1 MDEFKDMDQSIIER
15 VFAIVFPLVAIAA
28 IGYSYGRWRKPDIT
42 LINQINMEV
51 FVPLLVFVV
60 LADQSVPIGHLGP
73 MVIGVTIVVLG
84 SGLLLWPV
92 IAISPWSTKTF
103 LPPMMFNNVGN
114 MGIPLILLAF
124 GEEFLAI
131 VVVCFIVEMTLHFSL
146 GIFMINPK
154 MRLTSILKQPVMM
167 ATLVGF
173 FVALSGFQLPSSV
186 HLPINMLGQICI
198 PLMLFTLG
206 IRLTNITF
214 DDWKVGLAGAIACPL
229 SGIFMALIAQSFL
242 KLPPEQFAVLLVFGA
257 LPPAVLNYM
266 VAEQYQQDPK
276 QVASIVLMGN
286 LMALISIP
294 VTLAFVL

>member
-1 MDEFKDMDQSIIER
+1 MDQSIIER
-15 VFAIVFPLVAIAA
+15 VFATVFPLVAIGA
-28 IGYSYGRWRKPDIT
+28 IGYGYGRWRKPDLK

-73 MVIGVTIVVLG
+73 MALGAIIVVLG

-92 IAISPWSTKTF
+92 IAMSPWSSKTF

-124 GEEFLAI
+124 GDDFLAI
-131 VVVCFIVEMTLHFSL
+131 AVVCFVVEMTLHFSL
-146 GIFMINPK
+146 GIFMINPR
-154 MRLTSILKQPVMM
+154 MRLISILKQPVML
-167 ATLVGF
+167 ATIAGF
-173 FVALSGFQLPSSV
+173 AVALSGFQLPTSV
-186 HLPINMLGQICI
+186 NLPIDMLGQICI

-206 IRLTNITF
+206 IRLTNISF
-214 DDWKVGLAGAIACPL
+214 DDWKVGLVGAILCPA
-229 SGIFMALIAQSFL
+229 SGILMAVAAQLFL
-242 KLPPEQFAVLLVFGA
+242 QLPPEQYAVLIVFGA

-276 QVASIVLMGN
+276 RVASIVLIGN

-294 VTLAFVL
+294 VTLSFVL

>member
-1 MDEFKDMDQSIIER
+1 MDQSIIER
-15 VFAIVFPLVAIAA
+15 VFATVFPLVAIAT
-28 IGYSYGRWRKPDIT
+28 IGYGYGQWRKPDIK

-73 MVIGVTIVVLG
+73 MALGAIIVVLG

-92 IAISPWSTKTF
+92 IAMSPWSSKTF

-124 GEEFLAI
+124 GDEFLAI
-131 VVVCFIVEMTLHFSL
+131 AVVCFVVEMTLHFSL

-154 MRLTSILKQPVMM
+154 MRLISILKQPVMI
-167 ATLVGF
+167 ATIAGF
-173 FVALSGFQLPSSV
+173 TIALSGLQLPSSV
-186 HLPINMLGQICI
+186 HLPIDMLGQICI

-206 IRLTNITF
+206 IRLTNIAF
-214 DDWKVGLAGAIACPL
+214 NDWKVGLIGAILCPI
-229 SGIFMALIAQSFL
+229 SGILMAIAAQVLL
-242 KLPPEQFAVLLVFGA
+242 KLPPEQYAVLIVFGA

-266 VAEQYQQDPK
+266 VAEQYQQEPK
-276 QVASIVLMGN
+276 RVASIVLIGN

-294 VTLAFVL
+294 ITLAFVL

>member
-1 MDEFKDMDQSIIER
+1 MDQSIIER
-15 VFAIVFPLVAIAA
+15 VFATVFPLVAISA
-28 IGYSYGRWRKPDIT
+28 IGFGYGRWRKPDIK

-73 MVIGVTIVVLG
+73 MAFGAIIVVLG

-92 IAISPWSTKTF
+92 IAMSPWSSKTF

-114 MGIPLILLAF
+114 MGIPSILLAF
-124 GEEFLAI
+124 GDDFLAI
-131 VVVCFIVEMTLHFSL
+131 AVVCFIVEMTLHFSL
-146 GIFMINPK
+146 GIYMINPK
-154 MRLTSILKQPVMM
+154 MRLISILKQPVII
-167 ATLVGF
+167 ATIAGF
-173 FVALSGFQLPSSV
+173 AVALSGLQLPTSV
-186 HLPINMLGQICI
+186 SLPIDMLGQICI

-206 IRLTNITF
+206 IRLTNISF
-214 DDWKVGLAGAIACPL
+214 DDWKVGLVGAILCPV
-229 SGIFMALIAQSFL
+229 SGILMAIAAQIL
-242 KLPPEQFAVLLVFGA
+242 LQLPPEQYAVLIVFGA

-276 QVASIVLMGN
+276 RVASIVLIGN

-294 VTLAFVL
+294 LTLSFVL

>member
-1 MDEFKDMDQSIIER
+1 MDQSIIER
-15 VFAIVFPLVAIAA
+15 VFATVFPLVAIAT
-28 IGYSYGRWRKPDIT
+28 IGYGYGQWRKPDIK

-73 MVIGVTIVVLG
+73 MALGAIIVVLG

-92 IAISPWSTKTF
+92 IAMSPWSSKTF

-124 GEEFLAI
+124 GDEFLAI
-131 VVVCFIVEMTLHFSL
+131 AVVCFVVEMTLHFSL

-154 MRLTSILKQPVMM
+154 MRLISILKQPVMI
-167 ATLVGF
+167 ATIAGF
-173 FVALSGFQLPSSV
+173 TIALSGLQLPSSV
-186 HLPINMLGQICI
+186 HLPIDMLGQICI

-206 IRLTNITF
+206 IRLTNIAF
-214 DDWKVGLAGAIACPL
+214 NDWKVGLIGAILCPI
-229 SGIFMALIAQSFL
+229 SGILMAVAAQVLL
-242 KLPPEQFAVLLVFGA
+242 KLPPEQYAVLIVFGA

-266 VAEQYQQDPK
+266 VAEQYQQEPK
-276 QVASIVLMGN
+276 RVASIVLIGN

-294 VTLAFVL
+294 ITLAFVL

>member
-1 MDEFKDMDQSIIER
+1 MDQSIIER
-15 VFAIVFPLVAIAA
+15 VFATVFPLVAIGA
-28 IGYSYGRWRKPDIT
+28 IGFGYGRWRKPDIK

-73 MVIGVTIVVLG
+73 MAFGAIIVVLG

-92 IAISPWSTKTF
+92 IAMSPWSIKTF

-124 GEEFLAI
+124 GEDFLAI
-131 VVVCFIVEMTLHFSL
+131 AVVCFIVEMTLHFGL

-154 MRLTSILKQPVMM
+154 MRLISIFKQPVII
-167 ATLVGF
+167 ATIAGF
-173 FVALSGFQLPSSV
+173 AVALSGFQLPASAS
-186 HLPINMLGQICI
+186 LPIDMLGQICI

-206 IRLTNITF
+206 IRLTNISF
-214 DDWKVGLAGAIACPL
+214 DDWKVGLVGAILCPV
-229 SGIFMALIAQSFL
+229 SGILMAIAAQIL
-242 KLPPEQFAVLLVFGA
+242 LQLPPEQYAVLIVFGA

-276 QVASIVLMGN
+276 RVASIVLIGN

-294 VTLAFVL
+294 LTLSFVL

>member
-1 MDEFKDMDQSIIER
+1 MDQSIIER
-15 VFAIVFPLVAIAA
+15 VFATVFPLVAIAT
-28 IGYSYGRWRKPDIT
+28 IGYGYGRWRKPDLK

-60 LADQSVPIGHLGP
+60 LADQSVPISHLGP
-73 MVIGVTIVVLG
+73 MAVGATIVVLG

-92 IAISPWSTKTF
+92 IALSPWSAKTF
-103 LPPMMFNNVGN
+103 IPPMMFNNVGN

-131 VVVCFIVEMTLHFSL
+131 AVVCFIVEMTLHFSL

-154 MRLTSILKQPVMM
+154 MRLLSLFNQPVML
-167 ATLVGF
+167 ATIAGF
-173 FVALSGFQLPSSV
+173 LVALSGFQLPNSV
-186 HLPINMLGQICI
+186 QLPIDMLGQICI

-206 IRLTNITF
+206 IRLTNIEF
-214 DDWKVGLAGAIACPL
+214 DDWKVGLVGAILCPV
-229 SGIFMALIAQSFL
+229 SGILMAIMAQFFL
-242 KLPPEQFAVLLVFGA
+242 NLPPEQFAVLVVFGA

-276 QVASIVLMGN
+276 RVASIVLIGN
-286 LMALISIP
+286 LMALVSIP
-294 VTLAFVL
+294 ITLSFVL

>member
-1 MDEFKDMDQSIIER
+1 MDQSIIER
-15 VFAIVFPLVAIAA
+15 VFATVFPLVAIAT
-28 IGYSYGRWRKPDIT
+28 IGYGYGQWRKPDIK

-73 MVIGVTIVVLG
+73 MALGAIIVVLG

-92 IAISPWSTKTF
+92 IAMSPWSSKTF

-124 GEEFLAI
+124 GDEFLAI
-131 VVVCFIVEMTLHFSL
+131 AVVCFVVEMTLHFSL

-154 MRLTSILKQPVMM
+154 MRLISILKQPVMI
-167 ATLVGF
+167 ATIAGF
-173 FVALSGFQLPSSV
+173 TIALSGLQLPSSV
-186 HLPINMLGQICI
+186 HLPIDMLGQICI

-206 IRLTNITF
+206 IRLTNIAF
-214 DDWKVGLAGAIACPL
+214 DDWKVGLIGAILCPI
-229 SGIFMALIAQSFL
+229 SGILMAIAAQVLL
-242 KLPPEQFAVLLVFGA
+242 KLPPEQYAVLIVFGA

-266 VAEQYQQDPK
+266 VAEQYQQEPK
-276 QVASIVLMGN
+276 RVASIVLIGN

-294 VTLAFVL
+294 ITLAFVL

>member
-1 MDEFKDMDQSIIER
+1 MDQSIIER
-15 VFAIVFPLVAIAA
+15 VFATVFPLVAIAT
-28 IGYSYGRWRKPDIT
+28 IGYGYGQWRKPDIK

-73 MVIGVTIVVLG
+73 MALGAIIVVLG

-92 IAISPWSTKTF
+92 IAMSPWSSKTF

-124 GEEFLAI
+124 GDEFLAI
-131 VVVCFIVEMTLHFSL
+131 AVVCFVVEMTLHFSL

-154 MRLTSILKQPVMM
+154 MRLISILKQPVII
-167 ATLVGF
+167 ATIAGF
-173 FVALSGFQLPSSV
+173 TIALSGLQLPSSV
-186 HLPINMLGQICI
+186 HLPIDMLGQICI

-206 IRLTNITF
+206 IRLTNIAF
-214 DDWKVGLAGAIACPL
+214 DDWKVGLIGAILCPI
-229 SGIFMALIAQSFL
+229 SGILMAVAAQVLL
-242 KLPPEQFAVLLVFGA
+242 KLPPEQYAVLIVFGA

-266 VAEQYQQDPK
+266 VAEQYQQEPK
-276 QVASIVLMGN
+276 RVASIVLIGN

-294 VTLAFVL
+294 ITLAFVL

>member
-1 MDEFKDMDQSIIER
+1 MDQSIIER
-15 VFAIVFPLVAIAA
+15 VFATVFPLVAIAT
-28 IGYSYGRWRKPDIT
+28 IGYGYGQWRKPDIK

-73 MVIGVTIVVLG
+73 MALGAIIVVLG

-92 IAISPWSTKTF
+92 IAMSPWSSKTF

-124 GEEFLAI
+124 GDEFLAI
-131 VVVCFIVEMTLHFSL
+131 AVVCFVVEMTLHFSL

-154 MRLTSILKQPVMM
+154 MRLISILKQPVMI
-167 ATLVGF
+167 ATIAGF
-173 FVALSGFQLPSSV
+173 TIALSGLQLPSSV
-186 HLPINMLGQICI
+186 HLPIDMLGQICI

-206 IRLTNITF
+206 IRLTNIAF
-214 DDWKVGLAGAIACPL
+214 DDWKVGLIGAILCPI
-229 SGIFMALIAQSFL
+229 SGILMAVAAQVLL
-242 KLPPEQFAVLLVFGA
+242 KLPPEQYAVLIVFGA

-266 VAEQYQQDPK
+266 VAEQYQQEPK
-276 QVASIVLMGN
+276 RVASIVLIGN

-294 VTLAFVL
+294 ITLAFVL